1 MSISTNKR
9 RIKQML
15 KDPPSNWRRMF
26 KSKGLGSK
34 PQDLDKV
41 IKKILSLTPT
51 ERSSGPTGDKDKVP
65 PPKVRKEAMKGLELS
80 YRENYTSKSGIGLAR
95 AMQLAVW
102 GKVWDRSVDR
112 MDAYFTRHRK
122 DKNAKNFGNDANPSR
137 GYMAWLNW
145 GGDSGQ
151 RWASKRSNPK
161 YIQKLTSDGATT
173 LLLMCVLCYAY
184 IKGRKE

>member
-1 MSISTNKR
+1 
-9 RIKQML
+9 ML

-151 RWASKRSNPK
+151 RWASKRSNPSHTH
-161 YIQKLTSDGATT
+161 YIESSADLFGLTLGI
-173 LLLMCVLCYAY
+173 LLYAL
-184 IKGRKE
+184 INKRR